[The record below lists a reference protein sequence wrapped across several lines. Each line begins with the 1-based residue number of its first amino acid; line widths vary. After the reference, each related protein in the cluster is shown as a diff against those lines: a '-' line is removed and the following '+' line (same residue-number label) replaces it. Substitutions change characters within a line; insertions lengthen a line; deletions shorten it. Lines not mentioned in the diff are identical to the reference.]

1 MRPALALAPA
11 LAAAIALGGC
21 GYRFAN
27 RAELKGGAEAA
38 FVAPFE
44 NLSAEPELGAAVA
57 AALRDELARRGAAAG
72 AGARA
77 VIDGEVRSG
86 APAPSTLGPRTYR
99 IALEARARLRVDGKL
114 VAERTV
120 RREADF
126 LAGADP
132 NESETR
138 RAIALRRLAVDVA
151 RDLVRAFEG

>member
-44 NLSAEPELGAAVA
+44 NLSAEPELGAAAA

-99 IALEARARLRVDGKL
+99 IALEARARLRVDGAI

-120 RREADF
+120 RREADY
-126 LAGADP
+126 LAGTDP

-138 RAIALRRLAVDVA
+138 RAIALRRLAADLA
-151 RDLVRAFEG
+151 RELVRAFEG